1 MAEYG
6 CDHGYHV
13 IHDLAYSSSSSVLQ
27 LVFEKGA
34 TNDTKHVLT
43 T

>member
-13 IHDLAYSSSSSVLQ
+13 IHDLACSSSVLQ